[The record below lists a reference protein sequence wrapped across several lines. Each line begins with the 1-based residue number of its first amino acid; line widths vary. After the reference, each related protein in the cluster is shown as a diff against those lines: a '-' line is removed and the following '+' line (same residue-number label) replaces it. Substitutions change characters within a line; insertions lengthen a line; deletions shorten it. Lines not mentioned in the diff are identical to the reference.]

1 MLKNTNHE
9 NKLLKENAQIL
20 SRNIKE
26 FTQEIHEKEK
36 LLINSQNELAEL
48 KVNYESKYCTENI
61 NEEIK
66 NENTIDLINNS
77 NDVLSED
84 VLSGNQRMSM
94 RLSKVS
100 NNNIDVI
107 PMSEL
112 TSFEAN
118 KFIAEIINKSTKEEK
133 LNIRLEL
140 MHKLIIK

>member
-1 MLKNTNHE
+1 MLKNTIHE
-9 NKLLKENAQIL
+9 NKLLKENVQML

-26 FTQEIHEKEK
+26 FTQQIYEKEK

-48 KVNYESKYCTENI
+48 KVNSESKYCIENS

-66 NENTIDLINNS
+66 NEYNIDLINNS

-118 KFIAEIINKSTKEEK
+118 KFIDEIINKSTKEEK